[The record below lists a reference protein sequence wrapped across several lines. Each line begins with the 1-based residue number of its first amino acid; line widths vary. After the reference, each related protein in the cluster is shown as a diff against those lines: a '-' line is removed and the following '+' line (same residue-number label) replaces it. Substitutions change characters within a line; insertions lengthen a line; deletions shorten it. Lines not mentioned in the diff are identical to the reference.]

1 MSADYYFNFTFEILM
16 IWHILRYLL
25 SLSVPAFYRKIE
37 IKHPERISS
46 NVPTILSFNH
56 PNAFT
61 DPLGIT
67 FGIWPIR
74 TWYMARG
81 DVFKPGIISSIL
93 ENIGIVPIFRL
104 RDGGKEGLLKNDE
117 SYQRVYRLLKKN
129 KKVIVFSE
137 GLCVQERRLRP
148 IKKGVPRMIFSAMDI
163 LKNDKLTVVPVG
175 LFYEK
180 PSKFRS
186 DWLFIIGE
194 PIKLKGW
201 YNEYLIE
208 PTKTLY
214 RFQQYLESE
223 MKKLV
228 IHINNHKFD
237 KLAEELE
244 NVYYPEFLFKQ
255 NKKSPSPFQR
265 FLLAQKI
272 TEALNN
278 LDPDVPEVKQCRIM
292 FSDFDKFCRKHK
304 IRPWMADPY
313 FFKNLKAMDYLAV
326 FILLIFSPL
335 KVISNL
341 LFFIPEK
348 ISLYLTSIIVNSK
361 EFFSSFLI
369 GIGTFMFLFYF
380 LGISSILSF
389 CFSTERYPIFLPS
402 FLLMLTLSAFYFKTY
417 TPYKK
422 IFSWAIRGRGEKIR
436 QAKIMLINCK
446 KTFESLTNFKV

>member
-1 MSADYYFNFTFEILM
+1 M

-46 NVPTILSFNH
+46 DIPTILSFNH

-81 DVFKPGIISSIL
+81 DVFKPGLTSLIL
-93 ENIGIVPIFRL
+93 ENIGIVPIFRM
-104 RDGGKEGLLKNDE
+104 RDGGKEGLLKNEE

-137 GLCVQERRLRP
+137 GLCIQERRLRP
-148 IKKGVPRMIFSAMDI
+148 IKKGVSRMIFSAMDI
-163 LKNDKLTVVPVG
+163 LKNDKLTVIPVG

-194 PIKLKGW
+194 PIKLKSW
-201 YNEYLIE
+201 YVEYLNE

-214 RFQQYLESE
+214 RFQQFLESE

-228 IHINNHKFD
+228 IHVNNHQFD
-237 KLAEELE
+237 VMAEELE
-244 NVYYPEFLFKQ
+244 NIYYPEFISKH
-255 NKKSPSPFQR
+255 KKSPSPFQR
-265 FLLAQKI
+265 FLLTQKI
-272 TEALNN
+272 AQALNN
-278 LDPDVPEVKQCRIM
+278 LNPDFPEVKECRKMI
-292 FSDFDKFCRKHK
+292 SDFFKFCKKHK
-304 IRPWMADPY
+304 IRPWMADP
-313 FFKNLKAMDYLAV
+313 FFYKNLKVSHYLLI

-335 KVISNL
+335 KISLNL

-348 ISLYLTSIIVNSK
+348 ISLILTSKIVKSK
-361 EFFSSFLI
+361 EFYSSFLI
-369 GIGTFMFLFYF
+369 GIGTFIFLFYF
-380 LGISSILSF
+380 LGISFILSYF
-389 CFSTERYPIFLPS
+389 FSNERYPIFIPS
-402 FLLMLTLSAFYFKTY
+402 FLLMLILSAFYFKTY

-422 IFSWAIRGRGEKIR
+422 LLSWFLRGRGEKIR
-436 QAKIMLINCK
+436 QAKIMLSNCK
-446 KTFESLTNFKV
+446 KTWESLTNFKV